1 MKRDEL
7 SQALRRQMAGV
18 QVSPRLRRQTLDAA
32 RGKDKPIMKK
42 KLSAALIVALLIT
55 ALAAVALA
63 AAGRA
68 GMLDFLSR
76 YQGAYIPDN
85 AGDYITNDV
94 AALEEDAFTVSVRE
108 LYYDGRTARMTV
120 DVMPKDAKTLLL
132 GPDCSML
139 DSWQSLAQPLDGSW
153 NEADTRTV
161 LDVYRA
167 SGCTAAYRVNVFTAD
182 EAYGI
187 VSGSMDYT
195 LGEDGTLTVYKE
207 QSYDADLPE
216 RDIMLSVNA
225 IPFADPASDTLDM
238 EARRTVSQRLSL
250 TAAAAA
256 PTALAQA
263 QAEVYVSAEPVLYES
278 IGVRVD
284 SVRIE
289 VKPLE
294 LYATVEY
301 TVIDKA
307 LFTKTD
313 GGLWFEFIDPDS
325 TAEAPYDQRL
335 TAGLSSGGTSY
346 PTDGD
351 PETATH
357 FIQQETLGK
366 NELAGSYTLRAFEC
380 WNKQRFDTHT
390 FDMLPER

>member
-7 SQALRRQMAGV
+7 SQALRRQMADV
-18 QVSPRLRRQTLDAA
+18 QVSPQLRRQTLDAVQG
-32 RGKDKPIMKK
+32 RETPIMKK
-42 KLSAALIVALLIT
+42 KLSAALIAALMII

-63 AAGRA
+63 AAGRS

-76 YQGAYIPDN
+76 YQGTYIPDN

-94 AALEEDAFTVSVRE
+94 ATLEEDAFTVSVRE

-120 DVMPKDAKTLLL
+120 DVTPKDAKTLLL

-139 DSWQSLAQPLDGSW
+139 DSWQSLAQPLDGGWDES
-153 NEADTRTV
+153 DTRTV

-182 EAYGI
+182 EAHGI
-187 VSGSMDYT
+187 VFSGSMDYT

-216 RDIMLSVNA
+216 RDITLSVDA
-225 IPFADPASDTLDM
+225 IPFADPASDMLDM
-238 EARRTVSQRLSL
+238 DARRTVSQRLSL

-256 PTALAQA
+256 PTAQA

-301 TVIDKA
+301 TVVDKA
-307 LFTKTD
+307 LFAKTD
-313 GGLWFEFIDPDS
+313 GGLWFEFINPDS

-351 PETATH
+351 LETATH

-366 NELAGSYTLRAFEC
+366 NELADSYTLRAFEC

-390 FDMLPER
+390 FDMLAQR